1 MCILKKNGRA
11 VREGA
16 RHRGPGVTNGRACRR
31 SKVKT
36 RLWQCT
42 EGEKCPHG
50 QEKARLATSW
60 GGGGLWGKAAA
71 GCPAGA
77 GSSLGR
83 AGLACLREEPGRGR
97 SRGRPRGREE
107 QEGGA
112 FPVKTGASSLKKLA
126 RRPCLLRQ
134 ETAGDTGSHGHPE
147 LLPLSPSSLRARAA
161 AVPCGCGS
169 RAEGLLPER
178 HRSRLPDRVPV

>member
-1 MCILKKNGRA
+1 MKPNMRSPRLAGWPAPGQARDRVHPEKNGRA
-11 VREGA
+11 VRERA

-50 QEKARLATSW
+50 REKARLATSW

-112 FPVKTGASSLKKLA
+112 SPLKQG
-126 RRPCLLRQ
+126 PLL
-134 ETAGDTGSHGHPE
+134 
-147 LLPLSPSSLRARAA
+147 
-161 AVPCGCGS
+161 
-169 RAEGLLPER
+169 
-178 HRSRLPDRVPV
+178 